1 MPSSS
6 NKEDLNLI
14 SDTEIKEGNYSI
26 KIPNST
32 LQESMVKVRIREV
45 ILKVVNIKLTLHN
58 FVLSS
63 LEFGSLKTNEVGD
76 FDSESTKVLS
86 I

>member
-1 MPSSS
+1 M
-6 NKEDLNLI
+6 NLI
-14 SDTEIKEGNYSI
+14 SETEIKEGNFSI

-32 LQESMVKVRIREV
+32 LQERMFKVRISEE
-45 ILKVVNIKLTLHN
+45 ILKVVNIELTLHN